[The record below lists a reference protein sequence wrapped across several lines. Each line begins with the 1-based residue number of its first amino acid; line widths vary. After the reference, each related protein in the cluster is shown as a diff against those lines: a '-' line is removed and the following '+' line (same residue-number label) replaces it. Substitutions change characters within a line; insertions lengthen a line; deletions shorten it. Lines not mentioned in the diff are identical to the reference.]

1 MTPASEPVFVGVE
14 TGGTKILC
22 RVVSS
27 DGTVLADVRL
37 PTGEP
42 EAALAEL
49 GRTAMAGT
57 GKVEV
62 RGIGLASFGPV
73 VVDRRTENYG
83 AMLATTKPGW
93 SGYNLGARLAEML
106 DAPVSID
113 TDVNVA
119 ALAEQALGAGRGL
132 HTVAYVTVGTGIG
145 GGLAVKGRTLK
156 GGLHPEIGH
165 VRLRRAEGDLTPSQC
180 GFHPDCAEGLSAGP
194 ALGARLGERSLGDAP
209 EVRALA
215 ADYLGQLC
223 STLLLAWSP
232 QRIVLGGGA
241 MDVAGLIP
249 EVEARM
255 RLELNGYGA
264 SVVAGEGGYLVAAEL
279 ENAGLEGAL
288 IMAREIANPDVIYLV
303 SGTGADRQAAVDL
316 AAELLPPG
324 GRRRPASVIH
334 ATVVLA
340 GELDDRT
347 VSRALQ
353 IGDLMR
359 GERFQLVFDRLEWF
373 SNGVAAFTCSDTPEP
388 FQTVRRQLTQAARSL
403 RKSAQG
409 GTRPHLTMAYGGP
422 SFEPI
427 RLTTPL
433 VWDVT
438 EIELVCSVHGETRHE
453 ELGRWSL
460 S

>member
-1 MTPASEPVFVGVE
+1 MTPTSEVVFVGVE

-22 RVVSS
+22 RVVTA
-27 DGTVLADVRL
+27 DGKVLADVRF
-37 PTGEP
+37 PTKEP

-49 GRTAMAGT
+49 GQAAMAGS

-73 VVDRRTENYG
+73 VVDPMAANYG

-93 SGYNLGARLAEML
+93 SGFNLAGRLAEVL
-106 DAPVSID
+106 EAPVAID

-119 ALAEQALGAGRGL
+119 ALAEQAIGAGRGA

-145 GGLAVKGRTLK
+145 GGLAIDGKTLK

-165 VRLRRAEGDLTPSQC
+165 FRLRRAEGDLTPSQC

-194 ALGARLGERSLGDAP
+194 ALGARLNGRNLEETP
-209 EVRALA
+209 EVRALV

-232 QRIVLGGGA
+232 QRIVLGGGV
-241 MDVAGLIP
+241 MSVVGLIP

-264 SVVAGEGGYLVAAEL
+264 SVVAGEDGYLVAAEL

-288 IMAREIANPDVIYLV
+288 IMAREIAKPDVIYLV
-303 SGTGADRQAAVDL
+303 SGTEADRQAAVDL
-316 AAELLPPG
+316 ATELLPLG
-324 GRRRPASVIH
+324 GRRRPASVVH

-340 GELDDRT
+340 GEFDDRT
-347 VSRALQ
+347 VSRAIQ
-353 IGDLMR
+353 IGGLMR
-359 GERFQLVFDRLEWF
+359 GEKFQLVFDSLEWF
-373 SNGVAAFTCSDTPEP
+373 SNGVAAFTCSDIPEP
-388 FQTVRRQLTQAARSL
+388 FQNVRRQLTQAARSL

-438 EIELVCSVHGETRHE
+438 EIELVCSVYGETRHE

-460 S
+460 R